1 MPQMPLSRSRVLGL
15 WAMRSFRRYITAPL
29 GRLLKRLMQAGLRHL
44 FRTQRARRR
53 LSRAGFVFPTTMLL
67 LLVVA
72 LTAGALTY
80 RAYSR
85 SESAILARQQ
95 QVIDNV
101 ATPAID
107 RSKAKIEYLF
117 SSDTRS
123 PRKVPTSNQL
133 RIMLLGDQE
142 SLADEVVREPQDI
155 YTLEDETRLDLDGDG
170 TNDNAWYFSTGV
182 GDQVVV
188 YSITVDDANAG
199 EDIDNPASMAKA
211 EAQVT
216 RNGPISTS
224 EAPAACVSAGGGD
237 VGQRS
242 EEGWQIVSPS
252 TVEKN
257 IQVNAFVAD
266 LNDISGTATT
276 LEFQQV
282 REGDRSSK
290 WGAWFRYDLE
300 AYPGPD
306 MPWNGAM
313 HTQGSFIL
321 GNSFQSYMISSKN
334 SCLYG
339 EGASDMTVGR
349 DISNTGFHG
358 QLVLRNTNSGSPR
371 IHFDRDNNLRA
382 GNVQLSTD
390 NHSIVEPTVGNDL
403 AGETF
408 REGIYLNPVKL
419 YLSDI
424 SEHIDPLQTNWTSKD
439 PNPTDDQEGRV
450 QRFQA
455 FNGRVQEV
463 DPKLLKNLSL
473 DDVFRADDR
482 WGPKASYTDE
492 GETRIDVPGDIG
504 AEITDNAALTNASGG
519 LDGYWERRAASD
531 GTRFIVGERLELG
544 NANGWNYDPTGGT
557 KMDPLYPPDAL
568 PVNTETANE
577 GRRQFGVAEQKQR
590 RTLRDNLA
598 AVQGMV
604 VYRWDLGSGI
614 APQACIAVTA
624 HHGTAQAIANSRTF
638 RKTGIA
644 ANPIMTDFLTGRGT
658 NGWQFQ
664 PVTNATSG
672 DMKTALDNLSRF
684 AGDPNGGAPSFTPE
698 QDGFIHPYP
707 YLSMW
712 GDYAMLRRVGTSA
725 DSSIADQATQDTAA
739 CTMALLA
746 YNLQTI
752 KAEHDAIGSSTPNWS
767 TIAGELTT
775 AAARLASG
783 SYAPAD
789 VQDLDYTAWQQAV
802 SDAIAASEVSNVT
815 PKQVEAGFRY
825 WEVERDRTYGFET
838 GLGLPGRGSGST
850 LVQTWTGT
858 TAGVYNPAAATYTTS
873 VGDANGVAQYTPGAA
888 YNVTCD
894 PNIFAEATTFG
905 VTNEDDALS
914 LALAFCPKK
923 AALHR
928 FPALFYLFPAWQ
940 HGYSVAGSTTIPAG
954 INYAGVST
962 AAATVTIDISAEP
975 YVDYVTG
982 ATSPKYNQS
991 ATFTALNYTSS
1002 SLAAV
1007 PEDADSPDG
1016 WPVPAELMQ
1025 EIDDGGT
1032 PGDDSD
1038 DSFVTSDIT
1047 AFDTTA
1053 DSDWHTTANTT
1064 DGDPFRL
1071 DVVAADGSSISGIQ
1085 VPLLDKII
1093 YSGRENM
1100 AIRVLDMD
1108 VASLM
1113 ANNWFYGKDPA
1124 GVEHFGLTYAFRE
1137 DAVREDEIV
1146 RPSAGG
1152 TSDTCN
1158 TYAVLGAWGTNATCH
1173 MQIGTNPFLSK
1184 DPPLAGHK
1192 ISAKPVDY
1200 RPDPDRRPY
1209 GFRLRNGAD
1218 FGRANDVQSGLS
1230 FVTDNS
1236 VVIQGDFNLHG
1247 GGTLEEFSDFL
1258 MKSNFSFNNF
1268 YDRATLDLG
1277 RFANSTNDP
1286 WRPSEILADAVYI
1299 HSDSF
1304 RDGFVEAAY
1313 TNALGV
1319 SGGDGQGKVSFE
1331 NMNILGDN
1339 GRNRPNSGDVR
1350 RENGGTDNVPIYFD
1364 RNGEAY
1370 RLDGNPL
1377 IRRSGNTTSGY
1388 YYWGFGDGADWRA
1401 TRGRNQIKAQEVS
1414 VNTLLISGIVPSRP
1428 TQGYGGLHNFPRMQ
1442 EDWDGVNQYIS
1453 GGFYQLFFSHS
1464 ATAPWDMN
1472 TWETGDPQRDE
1483 RMFHA
1488 YQPPNRNWGYDVA
1501 LQYSPPHPISLR
1513 FISVG
1518 NARSEFYRELPVDD
1532 PYIQVLRCAKK
1543 PDNTQIDPSANC
1555 A

>member
-1 MPQMPLSRSRVLGL
+1 
-15 WAMRSFRRYITAPL
+15 
-29 GRLLKRLMQAGLRHL
+29 
-44 FRTQRARRR
+44 
-53 LSRAGFVFPTTMLL
+53 
-67 LLVVA
+67 
-72 LTAGALTY
+72 
-80 RAYSR
+80 
-85 SESAILARQQ
+85 
-95 QVIDNV
+95 
-101 ATPAID
+101 
-107 RSKAKIEYLF
+107 
-117 SSDTRS
+117 
-123 PRKVPTSNQL
+123 
-133 RIMLLGDQE
+133 
-142 SLADEVVREPQDI
+142 
-155 YTLEDETRLDLDGDG
+155 
-170 TNDNAWYFSTGV
+170 
-182 GDQVVV
+182 
-188 YSITVDDANAG
+188 
-199 EDIDNPASMAKA
+199 
-211 EAQVT
+211 
-216 RNGPISTS
+216 
-224 EAPAACVSAGGGD
+224 
-237 VGQRS
+237 
-242 EEGWQIVSPS
+242 
-252 TVEKN
+252 
-257 IQVNAFVAD
+257 
-266 LNDISGTATT
+266 
-276 LEFQQV
+276 
-282 REGDRSSK
+282 
-290 WGAWFRYDLE
+290 
-300 AYPGPD
+300 
-306 MPWNGAM
+306 
-313 HTQGSFIL
+313 
-321 GNSFQSYMISSKN
+321 
-334 SCLYG
+334 
-339 EGASDMTVGR
+339 
-349 DISNTGFHG
+349 
-358 QLVLRNTNSGSPR
+358 
-371 IHFDRDNNLRA
+371 
-382 GNVQLSTD
+382 
-390 NHSIVEPTVGNDL
+390 
-403 AGETF
+403 
-408 REGIYLNPVKL
+408 
-419 YLSDI
+419 
-424 SEHIDPLQTNWTSKD
+424 
-439 PNPTDDQEGRV
+439 
-450 QRFQA
+450 
-455 FNGRVQEV
+455 
-463 DPKLLKNLSL
+463 
-473 DDVFRADDR
+473 
-482 WGPKASYTDE
+482 
-492 GETRIDVPGDIG
+492 
-504 AEITDNAALTNASGG
+504 
-519 LDGYWERRAASD
+519 
-531 GTRFIVGERLELG
+531 
-544 NANGWNYDPTGGT
+544 
-557 KMDPLYPPDAL
+557 
-568 PVNTETANE
+568 
-577 GRRQFGVAEQKQR
+577 
-590 RTLRDNLA
+590 
-598 AVQGMV
+598 
-604 VYRWDLGSGI
+604 
-614 APQACIAVTA
+614 
-624 HHGTAQAIANSRTF
+624 
-638 RKTGIA
+638 
-644 ANPIMTDFLTGRGT
+644 MTDFLTGRGT
-658 NGWQFQ
+658 DGWQFQ

-825 WEVERDRTYGFET
+825 WELERDRTYGFET

-923 AALHR
+923 AALPR

-940 HGYSVAGSTTIPAG
+940 HGYGVAGSITIPAG

-1038 DSFVTSDIT
+1038 DTLVASDIT

-1053 DSDWHTTANTT
+1053 DSDWHTTTNTT

-1093 YSGRENM
+1093 YDGRENM

-1108 VASLM
+1108 VDSLM

-1152 TSDTCN
+1152 TSDDCN
-1158 TYAVLGAWGTNATCH
+1158 KYDVLGAWGTNATCH

-1230 FVTDNS
+1230 FITDNS
-1236 VVIQGDFNLHG
+1236 LVIQGDFNLHG
-1247 GGTLEEFSDFL
+1247 GGNLEEFSDFL
-1258 MKSNFSFNNF
+1258 LKTDGFGQF
-1268 YDRATLDLG
+1268 YNRTTLNLG
-1277 RFANSTNDP
+1277 NFANSANDP
-1286 WRPSEILADAVYI
+1286 WRPAEILADAIYI
-1299 HSDSF
+1299 NSDNF
-1304 RDGFVEAAY
+1304 KDGFVEAAY
-1313 TNALGV
+1313 TNVLGI
-1319 SGGDGQGKVSFE
+1319 SGGNGQGKVSYE

-1339 GRNRPNSGDVR
+1339 SLGRPSSTSVLKEDGI
-1350 RENGGTDNVPIYFD
+1350 GGSQPIYFD
-1364 RNGEAY
+1364 RNGEAFDANSIP
-1370 RLDGNPL
+1370 RPL
-1377 IRRSGNTTSGY
+1377 AKSSNGTGSSY
-1388 YYWGFGDGADWRA
+1388 YYWGFQNVSNWNS
-1401 TRGRNQIKAQEVS
+1401 TRERNLIDAAETS
-1414 VNTLLISGIVPSRP
+1414 INALIISGIIPSRP
-1428 TQGYGGLHNFPRMQ
+1428 TQTYGGLHNFPRLSEYWTS
-1442 EDWDGVNQYIS
+1442 EDLNIS

-1464 ATAPWDMN
+1464 SVAPFNAT
-1472 TWETGDPQRDE
+1472 TWEPGSSPLLAGNVKAPQSS
-1483 RMFHA
+1483 F
-1488 YQPPNRNWGYDVA
+1488 YKPPNRNWGYDVA